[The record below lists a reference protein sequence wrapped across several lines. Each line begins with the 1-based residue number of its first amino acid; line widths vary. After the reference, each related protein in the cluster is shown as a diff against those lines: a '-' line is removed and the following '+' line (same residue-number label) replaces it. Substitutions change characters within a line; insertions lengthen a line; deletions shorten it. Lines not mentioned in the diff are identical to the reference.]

1 MVTRSYTNFIALD
14 TKFYFTCGELNLHG
28 DTVNGKNIISLIK
41 GKLHVKKKI
50 VSFWKAAILC
60 CFIFRQKIIT
70 VKISFGQKCQ

>member
-41 GKLHVKKKI
+41 GKLHVKKKMLASRKQLYCV
-50 VSFWKAAILC
+50 VSF
-60 CFIFRQKIIT
+60 
-70 VKISFGQKCQ
+70 FGKR